1 MTLKSQLYVAAF
13 AVIVA
18 VLAYAYN
25 AGSEAAT
32 LRQRLHASDSLVV
45 ALSKRAK
52 ATDTLYRRDTV
63 RLRVATQ
70 HWDTVKAGVDT
81 VTLSVPVETV
91 RYIIATA
98 DTTIRACSLVVQTC
112 EQRVA
117 QRDSIILTLKSQ
129 RPLLTKGAD
138 GRMEK
143 VAKKVGWVLLG
154 AGAGYIV
161 AKQQRDP
168 SNP

>member
-1 MTLKSQLYVAAF
+1 MTFKSQLYMLAF
-13 AVIVA
+13 AFMVA

-25 AGSEAAT
+25 AGKEAAT

-52 ATDTLYRRDTV
+52 ATDTIYRRDTV
-63 RLRVATQ
+63 RLRIATQ
-70 HWDTVKAGVDT
+70 HWDTVKAGIDT
-81 VTLSVPVETV
+81 VTISVPIEVVRTV
-91 RYIIATA
+91 IATA

-129 RPLLTKGAD
+129 RPLLIKSAD
-138 GRMEK
+138 GRVEK

-154 AGAGYIV
+154 TGVGYIV
-161 AKQQRDP
+161 AKQ
-168 SNP
+168 

>member
-25 AGSEAAT
+25 AGKEAAT
-32 LRQRLHASDSLVV
+32 LRQRLHASDSTLAV
-45 ALSKRAK
+45 LSKRAK

-117 QRDSIILTLKSQ
+117 QRDSLITVLKGQ
-129 RPLLTKGAD
+129 RPLLTKSAEGKFSKAT
-138 GRMEK
+138 K
-143 VAKKVGWVLLG
+143 TAGWVLLG

-161 AKQQRDP
+161 AKR
-168 SNP
+168 